1 MKRICVAITV
11 LVSSIGF
18 TGATAEA
25 APFQAETPASGV
37 YPGPSAVSGSD
48 PDTYSSMRIRLRGN
62 TVIVEI
68 TRPGIRTIAQLRART
83 VDIALPLIRDNADLS
98 AVEVFSSAPGSPN
111 GVTRIRTSDITAY
124 RKGRIKRAELIKR
137 ISVSI
142 PRPRSGRRQR
152 WDA

>member
-1 MKRICVAITV
+1 VKPIYVAITV
-11 LVSSIGF
+11 LVLSMDF
-18 TGATAEA
+18 TSATAEA

-37 YPGPSAVSGSD
+37 SGSD
-48 PDTYSSMRIRLRGN
+48 TDAYSSLRVHLRGN

-68 TRPGIRTIAQLRART
+68 TRPGIRTIAQLKTRT
-83 VDIALPLIRDNADLS
+83 IDIALPLIRDNAELS

-124 RKGRIKRAELIKR
+124 RKGRIKRAELTKR

-142 PRPRSGRRQR
+142 PRPRSGRNQR
-152 WDA
+152 WNA